1 MATTHDKFQ
10 EALSHSHPG
19 ARWLAPFAVAV
30 VLALIG
36 LVFLLVYPHLSLSG
50 QI

>member
-1 MATTHDKFQ
+1 MATTQDQ
-10 EALSHSHPG
+10 YQDALSHDHAG

-30 VLALIG
+30 LLAMIG